1 MDPNIKEDKVD
12 KNEKGFYCE
21 VCDCIVKDSLNYLDH
36 INGKRHNRNLGVS
49 LRKFTDSTFEEVKA
63 MLELKRRERDE
74 KICGYRL
81 DVDEDEEEH
90 MRQLKREKKKRQKAR
105 RLGGGLL
112 AGHLSNDRE
121 ESDEDVEDEEE
132 MDESVEYN
140 QYDTGQGDKHRG
152 SQNTS
157 QEGQDEMMKLM
168 GFASFSSSRK

>member
-1 MDPNIKEDKVD
+1 MDLDIKEDKVD

-74 KICGYRL
+74 KICGFKL

-90 MRQLKREKKKRQKAR
+90 LKQLKREKKKRQKAR
-105 RLGGGLL
+105 RLGGRLPEHMGYN
-112 AGHLSNDRE
+112 NDQDDDD
-121 ESDEDVEDEEE
+121 DEDEVADEEE
-132 MDESVEYN
+132 DIQGVLGEDDN
-140 QYDTGQGDKHRG
+140 QKGKGGED
-152 SQNTS
+152 
-157 QEGQDEMMKLM
+157 QDEMMKLM
-168 GFASFSSSRK
+168 GFASFSSSKR